1 MKIIL
6 IGGGGNL
13 KSILA
18 SNTCNK
24 NVEFLGYTDI
34 IDRGDI
40 LGLKYLGSE
49 KNIDLTNKN
58 VVITISYLENPK
70 ERNLRIHLIKSLE
83 SNKAIFPNLVSPGC
97 IIKSDIQNTK
107 GNLFI
112 NSCFINTGVKIG
124 NFNFLTP
131 KQLLSMMSRLVT
143 IIFLVPV

>member
-1 MKIIL
+1 MTMKIIL

-34 IDRGDI
+34 IDRGNI

-70 ERNLRIHLIKSLE
+70 ERNLRI
-83 SNKAIFPNLVSPGC
+83 SNK
-97 IIKSDIQNTK
+97 IIRK
-107 GNLFI
+107 
-112 NSCFINTGVKIG
+112 
-124 NFNFLTP
+124 
-131 KQLLSMMSRLVT
+131 
-143 IIFLVPV
+143 